1 MKYYHITYSVWES
14 LNKDN
19 VSYRKYNADRSEV
32 AVATTDTISNNISSY
47 NTAAE
52 LAEAI
57 DAIEEFSGL
66 EEWEIYEI
74 LYYQEIDD

>member
-1 MKYYHITYSVWES
+1 MKYYHITYSSWES

-19 VSYRKYNADRSEV
+19 ITFRKYNADKSEV
-32 AVATTDTISNNISSY
+32 AIATTDTISNNISSY

-57 DAIEEFSGL
+57 DAIEDFNGL